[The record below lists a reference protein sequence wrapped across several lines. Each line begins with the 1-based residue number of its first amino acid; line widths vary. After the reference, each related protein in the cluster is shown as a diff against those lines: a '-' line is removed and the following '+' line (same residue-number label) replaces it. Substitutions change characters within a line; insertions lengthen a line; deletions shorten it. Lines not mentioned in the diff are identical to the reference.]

1 MNPFFY
7 NLNYSFQLRNQS
19 HRTYSNRDKLHHL
32 KTSMTAYEE
41 AVINNMDVKK
51 EKWKADKEHQEIDD
65 EE

>member
-19 HRTYSNRDKLHHL
+19 HCTYSNRDKLHRL

-41 AVINNMDVKK
+41 AVINNMDAER
-51 EKWKADKEHQEIDD
+51 EKRKADEEHQETDD